1 MRNVHKA
8 AAHLIILIALAF
20 TFAACQAP
28 TLELQVA
35 GAALSLP
42 TVAALAVV
50 PTATPTADVPPP
62 TWTPIVSLVASGA
75 FLDSAT
81 NTPRPPKETP
91 LPVPTNTPMTPTLT
105 PSITPTPSQTPTPT
119 PRPFAK
125 IGNDEPLFVE
135 EYPRPPGDNG
145 WGMHWMPTV
154 SQDRGAVDHYVSELK
169 KMHIKWVVI
178 LNDNTNIGDNDY
190 LVEKLVA
197 NGMMPVMRLYR
208 DSVISYD
215 GELGPMVRHYRAKG
229 VYYFQLFNE
238 PNVNIE
244 NNQGFANPN
253 VYAMTWASA
262 ARDVIKN
269 GGLPGIG
276 ALSPGGE
283 YNHLEFM
290 RRTIR
295 ALRYNGD
302 IHLLDRSWVSLHNYH
317 GLRPL
322 DDPGGFLMFREYD
335 KIVQEELGRSL
346 PIIGTEGGSYAEN
359 PGVETDLLAWQYGY
373 MKTARVQEPYF
384 FAFSWWLLANR
395 AGGGW
400 DDTWEWQTLFRP
412 GYTHPAVSEYFY
424 KNRE

>member
-1 MRNVHKA
+1 MLKGFLPAR
-8 AAHLIILIALAF
+8 LPLFFPLLGLLL
-20 TFAACQAP
+20 AACQGAVS
-28 TLELQVA
+28 ELQVA
-35 GAALSLP
+35 GAVLTLP
-42 TVAALAVV
+42 TSAARAAV
-50 PTATPTADVPPP
+50 PTASPTSDLPPP
-62 TWTPIVSLVASGA
+62 TWTPVVSLVASGPYVDDTPA
-75 FLDSAT
+75 
-81 NTPRPPKETP
+81 TPRPPTETP
-91 LPVPTNTPMTPTLT
+91 APIPTNTPVTPTLT

-125 IGNDEPLFVE
+125 IGFDQPLRLQ
-135 EYPRPPGDNG
+135 EYPRPRGDNG
-145 WGMHWMPTV
+145 WGMHWMPSV
-154 SQDRGAVDHYVSELK
+154 SQDRGTVDRFVAELK

-178 LNDNTNIGDNDY
+178 LNDNTNTTDNDY
-190 LVEKLVA
+190 LVDQLVA

-208 DSVISYD
+208 DSVLSYD
-215 GELGPMVRHYRAKG
+215 GELGPLVRHYRSRG

-302 IHLLDRSWVSLHNYH
+302 IHLLERSWVSLHNYH

-322 DDPGGFLMFREYD
+322 DDLGGFLMFREYD
-335 KIVQEELGRSL
+335 RIIREELGHSL
-346 PIIGTEGGSYAEN
+346 PIIGTEGGSYHQD
-359 PGVETDLLAWQYGY
+359 PQVELDLLRWQYGY

-395 AGGGW
+395 AGGGG
-400 DDTWEWQTLFRP
+400 DMTWEWQTLFKP
-412 GYTHPAVSEYFY
+412 GGTHPAVTEFFYRHSE
-424 KNRE
+424 